1 MHDALW
7 SPWCDSCGL
16 AGQLP
21 ELVQIFQKRIIKSSL
36 LDVIFE
42 KSRISELGT
51 AVIHD
56 FIKNLIDERELFF
69 DIILSNISIKIG
81 LANKDEMVEKLNGH
95 GAVDIGFGG
104 GKEDEILVRDTH
116 VRDAIHE
123 KNGIVTVLFGGDDLW
138 AVVGNLGTGD
148 VVLEATVDEDLAL
161 DVDKDNLTD
170 HFE

>member
-1 MHDALW
+1 
-7 SPWCDSCGL
+7 
-16 AGQLP
+16 LP

-123 KNGIVTVLFGGDDLW
+123 KNGIVTVLFGGDDL
-138 AVVGNLGTGD
+138 
-148 VVLEATVDEDLAL
+148 
-161 DVDKDNLTD
+161 
-170 HFE
+170 